1 MYIYEFRENP
11 IYVFSNK
18 MTLFSFIHVLRKKT
32 PVFNTSTMRMMF
44 FFNYCNY
51 FAYNFAKVYNTL
63 QQNHC
68 LTT

>member
-18 MTLFSFIHVLRKKT
+18 MTLFSFIHILRKNP
-32 PVFNTSTMRMMF
+32 PVFNTNTMRMMF
-44 FFNYCNY
+44 FFKLLQL

-63 QQNHC
+63 QQNYC